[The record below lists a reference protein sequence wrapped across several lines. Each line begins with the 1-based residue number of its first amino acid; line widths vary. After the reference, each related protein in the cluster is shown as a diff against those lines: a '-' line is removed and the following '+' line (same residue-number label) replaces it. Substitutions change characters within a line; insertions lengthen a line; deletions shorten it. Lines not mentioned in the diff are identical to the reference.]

1 MQVIAVDTGYGQ
13 MDFKIRQDARVRL
26 LEKTNARYLTREA
39 VGCTVDFIAMDVSF
53 ISATLVLPAV
63 ISAAFPESPHER
75 RGRQMVVL
83 VKPQFEAGREYV
95 GKGGIVRD
103 EGAQLEAVE
112 KVKGP
117 QNAWRGAHRY
127 DRITHPGRRGESRVS
142 AFFSVL
148 TSASSVSSVVNSL
161 YNLLFPMASSQAAP
175 RKTAAIISWPDRPA
189 VAKILPGVLTWLTEH
204 GYKVIVDLETSKYI
218 DGQEVVPR
226 SQMSSKPLDLAVVLG
241 GDGTLLSA
249 ARVTA
254 AIDVPLLGVN
264 LGSLGFLTEV
274 PLQSLYS
281 MLDAIAQGRAA
292 VERRSLMEV
301 QLLREE
307 TVRGSYLVFNDAVV
321 NKTALARLNT
331 YDLHIDKAF
340 VASYRADG
348 MIVATPTGSTAYSL
362 SAGGPVLVP
371 RSRLLSSRLLRRTL

>member
-1 MQVIAVDTGYGQ
+1 
-13 MDFKIRQDARVRL
+13 
-26 LEKTNARYLTREA
+26 
-39 VGCTVDFIAMDVSF
+39 
-53 ISATLVLPAV
+53 
-63 ISAAFPESPHER
+63 
-75 RGRQMVVL
+75 
-83 VKPQFEAGREYV
+83 
-95 GKGGIVRD
+95 
-103 EGAQLEAVE
+103 
-112 KVKGP
+112 
-117 QNAWRGAHRY
+117 
-127 DRITHPGRRGESRVS
+127 
-142 AFFSVL
+142 
-148 TSASSVSSVVNSL
+148 
-161 YNLLFPMASSQAAP
+161 MASSQAAP
-175 RKTAAIISWPDRPA
+175 RKTAAIISRPDRPA

-204 GYKVIVDLETSKYI
+204 GYKVIVDLETAKYI

-264 LGSLGFLTEV
+264 LGSLGFLTDV

-340 VASYRADG
+340 VASYRAEG

-362 SAGGPVLVP
+362 SAGGPVLMPTVKAFVVTPVAPHSLTHRPLVVP
-371 RSRLLSSRLLRRTL
+371 DSVEIEILLRSEEEVAYLSLDGQPGLDLRDGDRVRCRLSEHQVNLFRTGSDFFHVLRTKLKWGERQE